1 MQSETHPLHTSV
13 RDLIEGLRTLEAQTI
28 TKPRVAE
35 FLAASP
41 IRVEALSPYIFWRDN
56 GYTRNLIYRDALF
69 EVMAICW
76 GPGQKTPVH
85 THNGQ
90 LGWMSVVQGE
100 ILTHQYRYARCSSP
114 ENQNVIGMDCL
125 AGAHDVELERLDTV
139 KCSNDG
145 HVVTVDKLQT
155 IHQIENADP
164 SRAGCVSLH
173 VYSKPIDSC
182 VAFDLD
188 KHLCWRRSL
197 NFYSSDGAVLSGER

>member
-1 MQSETHPLHTSV
+1 MSMDTHPLHTSV
-13 RDLIEGLRTLEAQTI
+13 RDMVEGLCTLEQEPI
-28 TKPRVAE
+28 TKVRVRE
-35 FLAASP
+35 FLESCP
-41 IRVEALSPYIFWRDN
+41 ITANALSSYTFWRE
-56 GYTRNLIYRDALF
+56 GAYTRNLIYRDGLF

-76 GPGQKTPVH
+76 GPGQKTPIH

-100 ILTHQYRYARCSSP
+100 ILTHHYRYVRCSAP

-125 AGAHDVELERLDTV
+125 AGAHNVELDRLETV

-145 HVVTVDKLQT
+145 QILTVDKLQT

-164 SRAGCVSLH
+164 ARSGCVSLH

-182 VAFDLD
+182 VAFDME

-197 NFYSSDGAVLSGER
+197 RFYSSEGVVLPD